1 MVLILRSF
9 LCIYRI
15 IKLKMFEEEVEELKT
30 SVCEK
35 QVFSL
40 VVSGATGRF
49 QKMQLHAIF
58 KAERY
63 CSKNDSLFQIFP
75 KTKLRVST

>member
-1 MVLILRSF
+1 
-9 LCIYRI
+9 
-15 IKLKMFEEEVEELKT
+15 MFEEEVEKLKT
-30 SVCEK
+30 GVCEK

-63 CSKNDSLFQIFP
+63 CSKNDFLFQIFP
-75 KTKLRVST
+75 KKKLMVST